1 MWEVPLS
8 DIEVDYSENKSRGG
22 QPLTPESV
30 ETLAASMRDNGQDTP
45 VKIRPNHSGGKPYR
59 LYVGYRRVTAATT
72 LGWST
77 IKATLVDDI
86 TDEQAAFEN
95 LRENLERKDLTYFEE
110 CVALRD
116 LFPQGTGVKTIADR
130 IQRSRHWVYCRWDAW
145 QLEPEILLGIETG
158 EFTPSDIAMMLGKS
172 REEQIT
178 TAETIRTG
186 KARGETRDEIA
197 GRLGRK
203 PPRPNKQQIGQM
215 LTLLEQND
223 QQQAKFAL
231 LWANGDIDSEE
242 FLDYIKCKTP
252 TSG

>member
-1 MWEVPLS
+1 MQIPL
-8 DIEVDYSENKSRGG
+8 DQIEVDYSENKSRGG
-22 QPLTPESV
+22 QPITPESV
-30 ETLAASMRDNGQDTP
+30 GTLAESMRDNGQDTP
-45 VKIRPNHSGGKPYR
+45 VKIRVNNCVGGKPYR
-59 LYVGYRRVTAATT
+59 LYVGFRRFTAATS
-72 LGWST
+72 LGWDT
-77 IKATLVDDI
+77 IDASLCEV

-110 CVALRD
+110 CVALKD

-130 IQRSRHWVYCRWDAW
+130 IKRSRHWVYCRWDVW

-172 REEQIT
+172 RDEQIT
-178 TAETIRTG
+178 TAEAIRTG

-197 GRLGRK
+197 GKLGRK

-215 LTLLEQND
+215 LTLLEQNN

-231 LWANGDIDSEE
+231 LWANGDIDSDE
-242 FLDYIKCKTP
+242 FLDYIKCKAS